1 MRISYNMTALTM
13 NLLQNQA
20 LNRQSK
26 ALSRVSSGIKV
37 NSAADDPGALVQSE
51 NIRLQIGGLQTASNN
66 VQDGISMLQ
75 TAEGGLDEIT
85 SMAQRIRSLTVQA
98 GNGSTTPDDKTKIQ
112 NEIDQMVDG
121 IESMANGTDFNGL
134 KMLSGNGGKSL
145 VMQVGANAGES
156 VEIPQYDL
164 SNRTD
169 DKGIIPELYKIKTG
183 QGKDVLS
190 GNTDNT
196 LNSIDSVLGSLIDAR
211 SKYGALENK
220 FQSNYDNMQSLTDKM
235 TEADSGITDSDIA
248 EEIMNYSKEG
258 IMIQASN
265 AMIVQANKLPQD
277 VLSILAN
284 VRK

>member
-1 MRISYNMTALTM
+1 MTALTM